1 MRLFLQLVQN
11 LFTMLFLYLT
21 LQIKFRDM
29 VSFRHFNL
37 NRYLFKYLCK
47 YRSYSSKI
55 NGMKRNVLAIQYS

>member
-29 VSFRHFNL
+29 VSFRHFSL
-37 NRYLFKYLCK
+37 NRYLLKYLCK

-55 NGMKRNVLAIQYS
+55 NGMKRNVPAIQYS